1 MSDANSTTIFRAAT
15 RVGEMTVEPV
25 DPARHAALLHDWLAH
40 PASRYW
46 EMGHLTTGQ
55 VHDYLTAV
63 TSDDAQNGWLLRR
76 SGQPLAYAETYDPSR
91 TVLDGLPTGILD
103 HRPGDLGM
111 HVLVAPPPPAQGPE
125 PRISGLTDAV
135 MGTVMRF
142 CFAPPATPAAPAG
155 PDDDATPT
163 PATTPRTGGRGALR
177 VVVEPDARN
186 SAIHAK
192 NAAAGFRV
200 LRDIDLVTDGHAK
213 RARLSVCT
221 RDDFDASPLGDGTGP
236 LSAEPA
242 AHLRPALADAAHRH
256 LVAKALA
263 EFTHERLVLPEPAGE
278 SASAGG
284 ATGAGGAGTRGARA
298 GGSAF
303 EHGFDAAARAVTH
316 DEPREY
322 VLVLDAARRRP
333 DGTDG
338 TPDDSTA
345 DATPRQAD
353 GAGRVTYRFTARR
366 YLLEHWVIDEAGLRR
381 TRTGLDGID
390 RPAPVDV
397 LELVAELQ
405 PLLRIPEDLLPVYL
419 EELSSTLAGAMA
431 KREREAVGAT
441 PSSAGL
447 VGALAGPDVAGAFQA
462 VESAMTEGHPGFV
475 ANNGRIGFSLS
486 DYRAYAP
493 ERAGR
498 LRLMWLAARREHTHL
513 SLGAGETEGGLYGT
527 PSSGGELAGAE
538 RAAFADRLA
547 ARGLDPDDYL
557 YLPVHPW
564 QWEHRVAI
572 TFAADVAR
580 EDLVPLGAG
589 ADEYTPQQSIRT
601 MFNTTRPDRHYV
613 KVATAIQNM
622 GFLRGLSPTYMRDTP
637 AVNDWVAGVVTGD
650 ETLRRAGFGVL
661 RELAAV
667 GYTGDVYH
675 RTRFGNPYRK
685 MLAALWRES
694 PLPRLAEGERVAT
707 MAGLLHRDATGT
719 ALATSL
725 IRASGL
731 DAERWVRSYLDA
743 YLYPLVHC
751 LLAHDLAFMPHGEN
765 LVLVLRDHVVTR
777 AFMKDIGEEAAVL
790 GPRPLPARIERVR
803 ALVPDDEKAL
813 AVFTDMFDGVLRHLS
828 GILAADGALPAHR
841 FWTLVGEAVDRHRD
855 EHPGIA
861 ARHGRGIGVDLR
873 AETFAHSC
881 LNRLQLR
888 DTRHMVDL
896 TDQAS
901 SLIYAGRLANPIGAT
916 VPA

>member
-1 MSDANSTTIFRAAT
+1 
-15 RVGEMTVEPV
+15 MTVEPV
-25 DPARHAALLHDWLAH
+25 DPARDATLLHDWLAH

-46 EMGHLTTGQ
+46 EMGDLTPGQ
-55 VHDYLTAV
+55 VRDYLTAV
-63 TSDDAQNGWLLRR
+63 NDDDAQDGWLLRR
-76 SGQPLAYAETYDPSR
+76 QGTPIAYAETYDPAR
-91 TVLDGLPTGILD
+91 TVLDGVPPDVLD

-111 HVLVAPPPPAQGPE
+111 HVLVAPPPPAEGARG
-125 PRISGLTDAV
+125 RIPGLTDAV
-135 MGTVMRF
+135 MATVMRF
-142 CFAPPATPAAPAG
+142 CFATPG
-155 PDDDATPT
+155 P
-163 PATTPRTGGRGALR
+163 GALR

-213 RARLSVCT
+213 RARLSICT
-221 RDDFDASPLGDGTGP
+221 RDDFAASPLGDGTGP
-236 LSAEPA
+236 LGAEPA
-242 AHLRPALADAAHRH
+242 AHLRPALAGAAHRH

-263 EFTHERLVLPEPAGE
+263 EFTHERLFLPEPV
-278 SASAGG
+278 SAGTAEADG
-284 ATGAGGAGTRGARA
+284 AAT
-298 GGSAF
+298 
-303 EHGFDAAARAVTH
+303 EAAREVTH
-316 DEPREY
+316 DDPREY
-322 VLVLDAARRRP
+322 VLVLDDAR
-333 DGTDG
+333 GG
-338 TPDDSTA
+338 
-345 DATPRQAD
+345 
-353 GAGRVTYRFTARR
+353 GRVTYRFAARR
-366 YLLEHWVIDEAGLRR
+366 YPLEHWVIDESSLRR
-381 TRTGLDGID
+381 TRTLPDGSD
-390 RPAPVDV
+390 AGRAAPIDV

-405 PLLRIPEDLLPVYL
+405 PLLRVPEELFPVYL

-431 KREREAVGAT
+431 KREREALGAS
-441 PSSAGL
+441 PSSPGL
-447 VGALAGPDVAGAFQA
+447 VDALAGGDVAGAFQA

-513 SLGAGETEGGLYGT
+513 SLGAGESESGLYGT
-527 PSSGGELAGAE
+527 ASSAGELAGAE
-538 RAAFADRLA
+538 RATFAARLA

-580 EDLVPLGAG
+580 EDLVPLGPG

-601 MFNTTRPDRHYV
+601 LFNTTRPDRHYV

-622 GFLRGLSPTYMRDTP
+622 GFLRGLSPRYMRDTP

-675 RTRFGNPYRK
+675 RTRDNNPYRK

-694 PLPRLAEGERVAT
+694 PLPRLAGGERVAT
-707 MAGLLHRDATGT
+707 MAGLLHRDASGT

-725 IRASGL
+725 VRASGL
-731 DAERWVRSYLDA
+731 DAESWVRSYLDA

-777 AFMKDIGEEAAVL
+777 VFMKDIGEEVAVL
-790 GPRPLPARIERVR
+790 GPRPLPERIERVR
-803 ALVPDDEKAL
+803 AVVSDDEKAL
-813 AVFTDMFDGVLRHLS
+813 GVFTDMFDGVLRHLS
-828 GILAADGALPAHR
+828 GILAADGVLPTAR
-841 FWTLVGEAVDRHRD
+841 FWALVGEVVERHRE
-855 EHPGIA
+855 EHPAIA
-861 ARHGRGIGVDLR
+861 ARHDRGLGVDLR

-888 DTRHMVDL
+888 DTRQMVDL

-901 SLIYAGRLANPIGAT
+901 SLIYAGRLRNPIGVT

>member
-1 MSDANSTTIFRAAT
+1 MSDANDTTTFRTAT
-15 RVGEMTVEPV
+15 RVGEMTVEPA
-25 DPARHAALLHDWLAH
+25 DPARDAALLHGWLTH

-46 EMGHLTTGQ
+46 EMGDLTPTQVRDHLTT
-55 VHDYLTAV
+55 V
-63 TSDDAQNGWLLRR
+63 TGDDAQDGWLLRHQ
-76 SGQPLAYAETYDPSR
+76 GTPIAYAETYDPAR
-91 TVLDGLPTGILD
+91 TVLDGLPPDVLD

-111 HVLVAPPPPAQGPE
+111 HVLVAPPPPAQGPR
-125 PRISGLTDAV
+125 PRIPGLTDAV
-135 MGTVMRF
+135 MTTVLRF
-142 CFAPPATPAAPAG
+142 CFAAPARPAAPA
-155 PDDDATPT
+155 
-163 PATTPRTGGRGALR
+163 PAHGNGRGALR

-186 SAIHAK
+186 RPIHAK

-200 LRDIDLVTDGHAK
+200 LRDVDLVTDGHTK

-221 RDDFDASPLGDGTGP
+221 RDDFAASPLGDGTGP
-236 LSAEPA
+236 LGAEPA

-263 EFTHERLVLPEPAGE
+263 EFTHERLFLPRPSDPVAALE
-278 SASAGG
+278 
-284 ATGAGGAGTRGARA
+284 
-298 GGSAF
+298 
-303 EHGFDAAARAVTH
+303 AAREVTH
-316 DEPREY
+316 DDPREY
-322 VLVLDAARRRP
+322 VLVLDDAR
-333 DGTDG
+333 GH
-338 TPDDSTA
+338 
-345 DATPRQAD
+345 
-353 GAGRVTYRFTARR
+353 GRVTYRFSARR
-366 YLLEHWVIDEAGLRR
+366 YPLEHWVIDESSLRR
-381 TRTGLDGID
+381 TRAVPDGGPSGAD
-390 RPAPVDV
+390 ERQAPVDA

-405 PLLRIPEDLLPVYL
+405 PLLGIPEDLLPTYL

-431 KREREAVGAT
+431 KREREALGT
-441 PSSAGL
+441 SPSSPGL
-447 VGALAGPDVAGAFQA
+447 VDALAGADAAGAFQA

-493 ERAGR
+493 ERAAR

-513 SLGAGETEGGLYGT
+513 SLGAGQSEPALYGT
-527 PSSGGELAGAE
+527 ASSAAELSGAE
-538 RAAFADRLA
+538 RAAFADRLT
-547 ARGLDPDDYL
+547 ARGLDPGDYL

-580 EDLVPLGAG
+580 EDLVPLGPG

-601 MFNTTRPDRHYV
+601 LFNTTRPDRHYV

-622 GFLRGLSPTYMRDTP
+622 GFLRGLSPKYMRDTP
-637 AVNDWVAGVVTGD
+637 AVNDWVADVVTGD
-650 ETLRRAGFGVL
+650 ETLRRARFEIL
-661 RELAAV
+661 REVAAI

-675 RTRFGNPYRK
+675 RTRDNNPYRK

-694 PLPRLAEGERVAT
+694 PLPRLAPGERVAT
-707 MAGLLHRDATGT
+707 MAALLHRDTSGT

-731 DAERWVRSYLDA
+731 DAAHWVRSYLDA

-777 AFMKDIGEEAAVL
+777 TFMKDIGEETAVL
-790 GPRPLPARIERVR
+790 GPRALPAPVQRVR
-803 ALVPDDEKAL
+803 AVVPDDEKAL

-828 GILAADGALPAHR
+828 GILAADGVLPTAR
-841 FWTLVGEAVDRHRD
+841 FWTIVGDVVDRHHD
-855 EHPGIA
+855 EHPAVA
-861 ARHGRGIGVDLR
+861 ARHGRELGVDLR
-873 AETFAHSC
+873 AQTFAHSC

-888 DTRHMVDL
+888 DTRQMVDL

-901 SLIYAGRLANPIGAT
+901 SLIYAGRLTNPIGAT